1 MKLHIGGEQAKEG
14 WKIFSIQKKDNVDF
28 VGNISDL
35 NQFKT
40 ESIDEIYASHVLE
53 HVGRFKVASTL
64 EGIHRVLKKKGKFYV
79 SVPDMDILAHAFV
92 SPLASAENKF
102 RIMRMM
108 FGGQID
114 EYDFHY
120 FGWNFE
126 FLRDYLKKAGFS
138 EFKKVDLFGLF
149 EDTSDYKLYGFPV
162 SLNLI
167 ATK

>member
-1 MKLHIGGEQAKEG
+1 MKLHIGGKQAKEG
-14 WKIFSIQKKDNVDF
+14 WKILNIQKNDNVDF
-28 VGNISDL
+28 VGDINDL

-53 HVGRFKVASTL
+53 HVGQPKVNNTL
-64 EGIHRVLKKKGKFYV
+64 QGVYRVLKKKGKFYV

-102 RIMRMM
+102 AIMRIM
-108 FGGQID
+108 FGGQVD

-120 FGWNFE
+120 FGWNFQ
-126 FLRDYLKKAGFS
+126 FLRDFLKKVGFS
-138 EFKKVDLFGLF
+138 EFKKVDSFGLF
-149 EDTSDYKLYGFPV
+149 EDNSNYKIYGFPV

-167 ATK
+167 VTK

>member
-1 MKLHIGGEQAKEG
+1 
-14 WKIFSIQKKDNVDF
+14 
-28 VGNISDL
+28 
-35 NQFKT
+35 
-40 ESIDEIYASHVLE
+40 
-53 HVGRFKVASTL
+53 
-64 EGIHRVLKKKGKFYV
+64 
-79 SVPDMDILAHAFV
+79 MDILAHAFV
-92 SPLASAENKF
+92 SPQASSENKF
-102 RIMRMM
+102 RVMRMM

-126 FLRDYLKKAGFS
+126 FLRDYLNKTGFS
-138 EFKKVDLFGLF
+138 ELKKVDSFGLF

>member
-14 WKIFSIQKKDNVDF
+14 WKILSIQKKDNVDF

-35 NQFKT
+35 SQFET

-53 HVGRFKVASTL
+53 HVGRFKVTTTL
-64 EGIHRVLKKKGKFYV
+64 EGIYRVLKKKGKFYV

-102 RIMRMM
+102 RIMRMI

-126 FLRDYLKKAGFS
+126 FLRDYLKTAGFS
-138 EFKKVDLFGLF
+138 DLKKVNSFGLF
-149 EDTSDYKLYGFPV
+149 DDTSNFKVFGFPI

>member
-1 MKLHIGGEQAKEG
+1 M
-14 WKIFSIQKKDNVDF
+14 D
-28 VGNISDL
+28 
-35 NQFKT
+35 
-40 ESIDEIYASHVLE
+40 VLS
-53 HVGRFKVASTL
+53 K
-64 EGIHRVLKKKGKFYV
+64 
-79 SVPDMDILAHAFV
+79 AFV
-92 SPLASAENKF
+92 SPQASKGTKF
-102 RIMRMM
+102 DIMRMM

-138 EFKKVDLFGLF
+138 EFKKVDSFGLF

-167 ATK
+167 VTK